1 MFKYIKLSIITGV
14 FLTACNTANNKPLS
28 IHFSADSTKII
39 ILGIAPAGLY
49 EVKKGLQS
57 DSAYQ
62 QLVSVLQTPADD
74 DSVSIENKFP
84 GKLTVTADSLI
95 FIPNHPFIKGKSY
108 LVQTIVNT
116 QFASA
121 NDIIKNN
128 VGHKVKPQQQV
139 LKR

>member
-1 MFKYIKLSIITGV
+1 MTGV

-28 IHFSADSTKII
+28 IRFSVDSTKII

-49 EVKKGLQS
+49 EIKKGLES
-57 DSAYQ
+57 DSAYR
-62 QLVSVLQTPADD
+62 QLVSVLQTPDD
-74 DSVSIENKFP
+74 DSLSVETVFP

-108 LVQTIVNT
+108 LVQTIVNA

-121 NDIIKNN
+121 TDIIKNN